1 MSSNAVFKGDD
12 TAAFGNNFITIT
24 IRNPNKFPV
33 SKIEAATN
41 SGCCIPNKP
50 FTDPG
55 MFQTETITLYVNY
68 SSDESAQLNQG
79 ANTLNLVV
87 FDELGRQRTCPQT
100 LVFYA
105 QNGVILRNGQSCC

>member
-12 TAAFGNNFITIT
+12 TAAFGNNFIKIT
-24 IRNPNKFPV
+24 IQNPDRYPI
-33 SKIEAATN
+33 SKIEAVTN
-41 SGCCIPNKP
+41 SGCGISNKP

-68 SSDESAQLNQG
+68 SSEETTRLNQG
-79 ANTLNLVV
+79 ANTLNLVAY
-87 FDELGRQRTCPQT
+87 DEQKRPRTCAQT
-100 LVFYA
+100 LTFYA